1 MHSLVKADDNPG
13 GDPGPATQ
21 FKDIVTRL
29 AEHRVSATK
38 RRRLER
44 D

>member
-1 MHSLVKADDNPG
+1 MTTQVVTA
-13 GDPGPATQ
+13 GPATQ